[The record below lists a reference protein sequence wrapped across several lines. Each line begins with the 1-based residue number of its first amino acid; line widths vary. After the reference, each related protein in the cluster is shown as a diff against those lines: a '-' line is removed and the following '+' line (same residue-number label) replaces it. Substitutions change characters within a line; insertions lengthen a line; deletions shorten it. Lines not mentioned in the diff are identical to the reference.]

1 MTDTWPPSGPPTPP
15 SSFPP
20 AAPGYPQSGP
30 AHLGGPPARGNA
42 PPGAAPRSAP
52 PRGPAI
58 GALGSRL
65 VLLLMFVLAIYA
77 GPRLV
82 QEYQYRATL
91 GRELAEVE
99 ASRQAAASLKDTT
112 EAFRYVAQSVGP
124 SVVHIDTE
132 QFVRGDGRS
141 TGWGNMPLQRRSGT
155 GSGVIVDPEGYIL
168 TNYHVVAGVD
178 SAGLSV
184 RLSDG
189 RVISRATVVGADEAT
204 DLAVLKINAEN
215 LIAAPWGDSDEL
227 KVGDWVLAVGNPFG
241 LDRTVTAG
249 IVSAK
254 GRRGIV
260 DGSLFQDFLQT
271 DAAVNPGN
279 SGGPLA
285 NLNGEIVGIN
295 TAIVGQSFQGISF
308 AIPSHM
314 ARDVYEK
321 LRESGS
327 VERAWLGAALQDL
340 TPELA
345 AELNIDALQ
354 GVVIARIVP
363 GAPADEA
370 GLQPGDVV
378 VALEGEDIHHS
389 TELALKVA
397 GSKIGSTVKLKV
409 LRGEQE
415 LTISVKLEPR
425 PPENSLRPRSR

>member
-1 MTDTWPPSGPPTPP
+1 
-15 SSFPP
+15 
-20 AAPGYPQSGP
+20 
-30 AHLGGPPARGNA
+30 
-42 PPGAAPRSAP
+42 
-52 PRGPAI
+52 
-58 GALGSRL
+58 
-65 VLLLMFVLAIYA
+65 
-77 GPRLV
+77 V
-82 QEYQYRATL
+82 QQYQYRATL
-91 GRELAEVE
+91 GRELAQVEV
-99 ASRQAAASLKDTT
+99 ARQAAASLKDTT

-132 QFVRGDGRS
+132 QIVRRGSRTSD
-141 TGWGNMPLQRRSGT
+141 WGLMPPQRLSGT
-155 GSGVIVDPEGYIL
+155 GSGVIVDPEGYVL
-168 TNYHVVAGVD
+168 TNNHVVAGVE

-189 RVISRATVVGADEAT
+189 RVISGVTVVGSDEAT
-204 DLAVLKINAEN
+204 DLALLKISADK

-285 NLNGEIVGIN
+285 NLKGEIIGIN
-295 TAIVGQSFQGISF
+295 TAIVGPSFQGISF
-308 AIPSHM
+308 AIPSRM

-327 VERAWLGAALQDL
+327 VPRAWLGAALQDL

-345 AELNIDALQ
+345 AQLSINAAQ
-354 GVVIARIVP
+354 GVVITEIVE
-363 GAPADEA
+363 GAPADKA
-370 GLQPGDVV
+370 GIQPGDVV
-378 VALEGEDIHHS
+378 VALEGEDVRNA

-397 GSKIGSTVKLKV
+397 GSKIGSTVTLKL
-409 LRGEQE
+409 LRGEAQ
-415 LTISVKLEPR
+415 LKLSVKLEPR
-425 PPENSLRPRSR
+425 PPEVRLRVRPR